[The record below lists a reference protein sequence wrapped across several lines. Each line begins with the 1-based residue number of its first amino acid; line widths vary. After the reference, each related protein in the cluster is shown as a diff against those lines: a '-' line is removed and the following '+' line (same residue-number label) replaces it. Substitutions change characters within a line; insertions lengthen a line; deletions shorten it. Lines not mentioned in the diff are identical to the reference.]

1 MAVVAALAG
10 PTSPTSDFAAFWRAG
25 RWLTGGRGGDL
36 YPSSSFGAL
45 RPVVRDGLF
54 KGFLNPPHT
63 AVLFAPLAHLGLRAA
78 ALAFALFNAMLVIGL
93 AGLAWRYFRSLGVA
107 RLPRATAVLLIVAC
121 PAVAT
126 AVVNGTMSLLI
137 LAAVLVLIRLDR
149 DGDAWSTGIPLA
161 VMAWKPQFAVLPLV
175 YLVARRHYRA
185 VTTAAAMT
193 LVSIAASLP
202 FTGVGPWR
210 SYVPFLDRYA
220 ATLDIWDARKTD
232 QHWLP
237 SQMLNVRG
245 LLVRALGF
253 DSVSAINTISALTIV
268 AAVVL
273 VFALGRRVM
282 RSSGTRS
289 LDAWGAVVALTVVTS
304 QHTNVS
310 DGVVLLV
317 PAVLLSIHGRRRRAD
332 LPLADVPTGVMRP
345 RVLLW
350 WVACLDLAMIF
361 GNPSGRTPLLPW
373 SALAAVALATVASVR
388 AFGTSGTGARAP
400 ARSVRPARRAERSPL
415 KQAQVGVDGGGVIA
429 ATPVRPDATRRG
441 TGSGQMVFLDSFL
454 LATLAIAMTVMPYVI
469 VGRGPDAWQMSASL
483 SFADLIALVMA
494 AIGMPA
500 FVCRLRGRE
509 ADRLIWAGL
518 AVFAV
523 LVVTTAAHLS
533 PRGVVLTTRFLVGVM
548 LADLIARTDAR
559 RRDALVRWLGIAV
572 LFQCAV
578 AVAQRVTRHAVGLAF
593 LGEPLYPFRG
603 GYPVPAG
610 TMRDAYP
617 LAAFGL
623 FVAALHAIA
632 LAQGWRRG
640 RFSGGVVVAGGVI
653 AGLTGSRAAILTA
666 VLIVGA
672 LVLSCGRKGML
683 AAGLL
688 VGGLALSMVPS
699 HELWT
704 GRVATGSGASGGAD
718 VSNGRSALNGQAL
731 EIIRRHPLLGVG
743 PGNYSRAVRAVPG
756 LEARSAPFGVLPVHD
771 MPLLAGAESGAL
783 IVFPLAFVMV
793 LVGVRGMRRRGRW
806 LPLLLAIVPY
816 LLLDLVYWFYPEGVF
831 LVAIAIGFTIT
842 GSLAA
847 QVAATTDELEWSRS
861 VGRGGV
867 VCESSE
873 PMPAG
878 FSSEARASQTGEP
891 IELRGE
897 APRQFEPTS

>member
-1 MAVVAALAG
+1 M
-10 PTSPTSDFAAFWRAG
+10 RE
-25 RWLTGGRGGDL
+25 
-36 YPSSSFGAL
+36 
-45 RPVVRDGLF
+45 VVRDGLF

-63 AVLFAPLAHLGLRAA
+63 AVLFAPLAYLGLRPA
-78 ALAFALFNAMLVIGL
+78 ALAFALFNAVLVIGL
-93 AGLAWRYFRSLGVA
+93 AGLAWRYFRSLGLA

-161 VMAWKPQFAVLPLV
+161 VIAWKPQFAVLPFA

-185 VTTAAAMT
+185 IVAAAAMT

-220 ATLDIWDARKTD
+220 ATLDIWDLRNTD
-232 QHWLP
+232 QRWLP

-273 VFALGRRVM
+273 VFAFGRRVM
-282 RSSGTRS
+282 RSSGTGS
-289 LDAWGAVVALTVVTS
+289 LDAWGAVVALSVVTS

-310 DGVVLLV
+310 DGVLLLI
-317 PAVLLSIHGRRRRAD
+317 PAVLLSIQGRRLRAD
-332 LPLADVPTGVMRP
+332 LPAADAPAADAPAAAIRAW
-345 RVLLW
+345 VLLW
-350 WVACLDLAMIF
+350 SVAVLDLAMIL

-373 SALAAVALATVASVR
+373 SALAAVALATVAGVR
-388 AFGTSGTGARAP
+388 AFDTSGTGSHSP
-400 ARSVRPARRAERSPL
+400 ARSVRTAPDGERSQFKP
-415 KQAQVGVDGGGVIA
+415 AQVGADSRRMIA
-429 ATPVRPDATRRG
+429 AAPLRPGDATRPGKGR
-441 TGSGQMVFLDSFL
+441 GQMVFLDSFL

-483 SFADLIALVMA
+483 SFADLIALLMA
-494 AIGMPA
+494 IIGIPT
-500 FVCRLRGRE
+500 FVSRLRSRK
-509 ADRLIWAGL
+509 ADRLIWGGL

-533 PRGVVLTTRFLVGVM
+533 PRGVVLTMRFLVCVM
-548 LADLIARTDAR
+548 LADMIARTDSR
-559 RRDALVRWLGIAV
+559 RRAVLVRWLGIAV
-572 LFQCAV
+572 LFQCVV

-623 FVAALHAIA
+623 FVAALHATA

-640 RFSGGVVVAGGVI
+640 RFSGAVVVAGGVI

-672 LVLSCGRKGML
+672 LVVSCGRRGML

-704 GRVATGSGASGGAD
+704 GRVATGSGSAAGAD

-731 EIIRRHPLLGVG
+731 EIIRRNPLLGVG

-756 LEARSAPFGVLPVHD
+756 LEAKSAPFGVLPVHD

-793 LVGVRGMRRRGRW
+793 LLGVRGMRRRGRW

-831 LVAIAIGFTIT
+831 LVAIAIGFTIS

-847 QVAATTDELEWSRS
+847 PVAATTDGMEWSRS
-861 VGRGGV
+861 VGSVGSVGGGGV
-867 VCESSE
+867 VPGPSES
-873 PMPAG
+873 MPAG
-878 FSSEARASQTGEP
+878 CAGEVCASQSGEL
-891 IELRGE
+891 IEMAGE
-897 APRQFEPTS
+897 EPRQFEPTS